1 MLESKPMVTVITGAA
16 NGIGRATCEL
26 LKANGASTIVCDR
39 EECDE
44 ENYIF
49 LDLSEPESISE
60 CVRSLPENI
69 DALINCAG
77 IAPTNGNNSSVLQV
91 NWFGTKTLTEAALWK
106 IKPGGSVTT
115 VASRAGAK
123 WDKNISQLRQLSN
136 ISENQLEKILD
147 IDILTPARAYELSKE
162 LLIFWSMMHATVQKS
177 IRFNT
182 VSPSSVETRLTP
194 SFQQAFKSR
203 KINNSDLRSRTT
215 TPDEIASAIWFLAN
229 PSSAS
234 INGIDLKVDQGI
246 TAQRLLTEL
255 TITNQGIQDEQTQSY
270 DSDR

>member
-1 MLESKPMVTVITGAA
+1 MKSNPLVTVITGAT
-16 NGIGRATCEL
+16 NGIGRATQEL
-26 LKANGASTIVCDR
+26 LKANGVSTIVCDR
-39 EECDE
+39 EPCDV
-44 ENYIF
+44 ENYLF

-77 IAPTNGNNSSVLQV
+77 IAPTNNNSAVLQI
-91 NWFGTKTLTEAALWK
+91 NWFGTKSFTEGVLMK

-123 WDKNISQLRQLSN
+123 WEENIAQLRQLIEASWDDLTN
-136 ISENQLEKILD
+136 TLD
-147 IDILTPARAYELSKE
+147 IDSLTPARAYELSKE
-162 LLIFWSMMHATVQKS
+162 LLIYWSMVEATTRES

-194 SFQQAFKSR
+194 SFKEAFKSR
-203 KINNSDLRSRTT
+203 KINNSDLRKRTT
-215 TPDEIASAIWFLAN
+215 TPDEIAAAIWFLAS
-229 PSSAS
+229 PSTAS

-246 TAQRLLTEL
+246 TAQRTLAEL
-255 TITNQGIQDEQTQSY
+255 IQ
-270 DSDR
+270 

>member
-1 MLESKPMVTVITGAA
+1 MKSNPLVTVITGAT
-16 NGIGRATCEL
+16 NGIGRATQEL
-26 LKANGASTIVCDR
+26 LKANGVSTIVCDR
-39 EECDE
+39 EPCDV
-44 ENYIF
+44 ENYVF

-77 IAPTNGNNSSVLQV
+77 IAPTNNNSAVLQI
-91 NWFGTKTLTEAALWK
+91 NWFGTKSFTEGVLMK

-123 WDKNISQLRQLSN
+123 WEENIAQLRQLAETSWDDLTN
-136 ISENQLEKILD
+136 TLD
-147 IDILTPARAYELSKE
+147 IDSLTPARAYELSKE
-162 LLIFWSMMHATVQKS
+162 LLIYWSMVEATTRES

-194 SFQQAFKSR
+194 SFKEAFKSR
-203 KINNSDLRSRTT
+203 KINNSDLRKRTT
-215 TPDEIASAIWFLAN
+215 TPDEIADAIWFLAS
-229 PSSAS
+229 PSAAS

-246 TAQRLLTEL
+246 TAQRTLAEL
-255 TITNQGIQDEQTQSY
+255 IQ
-270 DSDR
+270 

>member
-1 MLESKPMVTVITGAA
+1 MKSNPLVTVITGAT
-16 NGIGRATCEL
+16 NGIGRATHEL
-26 LKANGASTIVCDR
+26 LKANGVSTIVCDR
-39 EECDE
+39 EPCDV
-44 ENYIF
+44 ENYLF

-77 IAPTNGNNSSVLQV
+77 IAPTNNNSAVLQI
-91 NWFGTKTLTEAALWK
+91 NWFGTKSFTEGVLMK

-123 WDKNISQLRQLSN
+123 WEENIAQLRQLIETSWDDLTN
-136 ISENQLEKILD
+136 TLD
-147 IDILTPARAYELSKE
+147 IDSLTPARAYELSKE
-162 LLIFWSMMHATVQKS
+162 LLIYWSMVEATTRES

-194 SFQQAFKSR
+194 SFKEAFKSR
-203 KINNSDLRSRTT
+203 KINNSDLRKRTT
-215 TPDEIASAIWFLAN
+215 TPDEIAEAIWFLAS
-229 PSSAS
+229 PSTAS

-246 TAQRLLTEL
+246 TAQRTLAEL
-255 TITNQGIQDEQTQSY
+255 I
-270 DSDR
+270 

>member
-1 MLESKPMVTVITGAA
+1 MLESQPMVTVITGAA
-16 NGIGRATCEL
+16 NGIGRATWEL

-39 EECDE
+39 EQCDE
-44 ENYIF
+44 ENYMF

-77 IAPTNGNNSSVLQV
+77 IAPTNRNNSSVLQV
-91 NWFGTKTLTEAALWK
+91 NWFGTKTFTEAALGK

-123 WDKNISQLRQLSN
+123 WEENIDQLRRLAE
-136 ISENQLEKILD
+136 ISEDQLDKILD
-147 IDILTPARAYELSKE
+147 IDSLTPARAYELSKE
-162 LLIFWSMMHATVQKS
+162 LLIFWSMSHAATQES

-194 SFQQAFKSR
+194 SFKEAFKSR
-203 KINNSDLRSRTT
+203 KINNSDLRRRTT
-215 TPDEIASAIWFLAN
+215 APDEIASAIWFLAN

-255 TITNQGIQDEQTQSY
+255 TQ
-270 DSDR
+270 

>member
-1 MLESKPMVTVITGAA
+1 MLESKPMVAVITGAA
-16 NGIGRATCEL
+16 NGIGRATWEL
-26 LKANGASTIVCDR
+26 IKGSGASTIVCDR
-39 EECDE
+39 EQCDE

-77 IAPTNGNNSSVLQV
+77 IAPSNGNNSSVLQV
-91 NWFGTKTLTEAALWK
+91 NWLGTKTFTEAALMK

-123 WDKNISQLRQLSN
+123 WEENIAQLRQLAE
-136 ISENQLEKILD
+136 ISEDELDKILD
-147 IDILTPARAYELSKE
+147 IDNLTPARAYELSKE
-162 LLIFWSMMHATVQKS
+162 LLIFWSMMNATTRES

-194 SFQQAFKSR
+194 SFKETFKSR
-203 KINNSDLRSRTT
+203 KINNSDLRKRTT

-255 TITNQGIQDEQTQSY
+255 TQ
-270 DSDR
+270 

>member
-1 MLESKPMVTVITGAA
+1 MVTVITGAA
-16 NGIGRATCEL
+16 NGIGRATWEL

-39 EECDE
+39 EQCDE

-77 IAPTNGNNSSVLQV
+77 IAPTDNNNSAVLQV
-91 NWFGTKTLTEAALWK
+91 NWFGTKTFTEAALRK
-106 IKPGGSVTT
+106 IKPDGSVTT

-123 WDKNISQLRQLSN
+123 WDENIAQLRQLAE
-136 ISENQLEKILD
+136 ILEDELDKILD
-147 IDILTPARAYELSKE
+147 IDSLTPARAYELSKE
-162 LLIFWSMMHATVQKS
+162 LLIFWSTMHATTQKS

-194 SFQQAFKSR
+194 SFKEAFKSR
-203 KINNSDLRSRTT
+203 KINNSDLRRRTT
-215 TPDEIASAIWFLAN
+215 SPDEIASAVWFLAN

-246 TAQRLLTEL
+246 TARRLLAEL
-255 TITNQGIQDEQTQSY
+255 TQ
-270 DSDR
+270 